1 MYFHDR
7 DQREKLLEKEQS
19 LEAEVERTRQLQ
31 QMVARMEQQAH
42 LHPSS
47 SVTTNSSTNRRSA
60 GNRIPLRRSPTF
72 SINSSSTSP
81 TSSTVQ
87 QQRPFVATTLGSKS
101 KHYGGELVFL
111 FFWVDVVD
119 VVVVFVFPSC

>member
-19 LEAEVERTRQLQ
+19 LEAEVKRTRQLQ
-31 QMVARMEQQAH
+31 QMVARMEQAH
-42 LHPSS
+42 LHQSS
-47 SVTTNSSTNRRSA
+47 TSSATNSSTIRS
-60 GNRIPLRRSPTF
+60 GVRIPLRRSPT
-72 SINSSSTSP
+72 SSTNSSSSSP

-101 KHYGGELVFL
+101 KHYGGE
-111 FFWVDVVD
+111 FFP
-119 VVVVFVFPSC
+119 FPFSASL